1 MKNKALE
8 RFELDNAGKIFP
20 GQNTRTWANVF
31 RIAVDLKEEIDPDIL
46 LIALKDTLRRIATFD
61 VRLKNGFF
69 WNYLEKNLE
78 IVNVSPDIDHF
89 GCSIKYKKDNGYLI
103 RVYYKGCRISLDT
116 FHAVSDGYGCTVFL
130 CTMAA
135 RYLQLKGVDTGF
147 GGMVLNTED
156 TPSKTERED
165 AFLRFASSAAKYS
178 RADKGAYHWKGEP
191 LPPHTFNYTGYTMSF
206 SQVHKIAKGYGAT
219 VTELFAAMII
229 DILYRK
235 QLREE
240 KTQREVSAQVPVN
253 LRKFYPTD
261 TLRNFV
267 LCLKV
272 KIDPMKGEY
281 TFEEILKSVSYQLRL
296 ANDEKEV
303 NALMS
308 KNVRLEKNPAMK
320 YLPLAIKNAA
330 VNLSFRLTREHTTS
344 ALVSNIGAVALPE
357 GMKEHIEKFMFYTG
371 VGKKNGTRCG
381 VMGFGDKLTFTFSNC
396 FKEKDV
402 EIEFRK
408 RLSEMGVEAEVE
420 TNN

>member
-20 GQNTRTWANVF
+20 GQNTRTWASVF

-61 VRLKNGFF
+61 VRLKKGFF
-69 WNYLEKNLE
+69 WHYLEKNLE

-89 GCSIKYKKDNGYLI
+89 GYSIKYKKDKGYLF
-103 RVYYKGCRISLDT
+103 RVYYKGNRISLDT

-135 RYLQLKGVDTGF
+135 RYLQLKGVETGF
-147 GGMVLNTED
+147 GGMVLNTDD

-165 AFLRFASSAAKYS
+165 AFRRFASSAAKYN
-178 RADKGAYHWKGEP
+178 RADKGAYHWKGKS

-206 SQVHKIAKGYGAT
+206 SEIHKIAKSYGVT
-219 VTELFAAMII
+219 VTEFFAAMII

-240 KTQREVSAQVPVN
+240 KKQKEVSAQVPVN

-272 KIDPMKGEY
+272 KIDPSKGDY
-281 TFEEILKSVSYQLRL
+281 TFEEILKIVSLQLRL

-303 NALMS
+303 NSLMT

-320 YLPLAIKNAA
+320 YLPLVVKNAA
-330 VNLSFRLTREHTTS
+330 VNVSFRLTREHTTS

-357 GMKEHIEKFMFYTG
+357 GMIEHVEKFMFYTG

-381 VMGFGDKLTFTFSNC
+381 IMGFGDKLTFTFSNC

-402 EIEFRK
+402 EEEFRI
-408 RLSEMGVEAEVE
+408 RLSEMGVETEVE